1 MKNIGF
7 RTPANFDATVHYT
20 TNLGRTGTVK
30 VNNGDNV
37 FPFKSDTE
45 WITKIDLDILV
56 TPGRQG
62 QFIVTGTVNPDIPT
76 TEDGATYESANL
88 TSGSYKAGA
97 SPNWVRIQNCMVP
110 GSKFASESGKEI
122 LSSRDSEC
130 GWGRVGQLR
139 PELELNKRVAAG
151 SPQTPGGN
159 ITFWLDI
166 SNPSPTVQSSP
177 VVTDLL
183 PCGLSYVEDSMKFV
197 AQNHLTKQ
205 GMKLDSSKRVT
216 DASGC
221 SRQLLVLSWP
231 GEKMI
236 RGKTDIVA
244 FDVKVAQDAKAGRYI
259 NEAQITPIGQEQPAN
274 GINYCGGRTT
284 PVVDTLDLNGNGRK
298 DDVFCQSKVEYQI
311 IDSPSMSIVK
321 EVKGSEDKD
330 FLAGDQAVGTVD
342 PGEGAEYRLTAT
354 NTGNVPLDK
363 VVLYDVLPYPGD
375 TGVGPSSGSPR
386 GSQWHPFLREKVR
399 LQNSTIDPKN
409 VKIEYS
415 TSPNAC
421 RGEVYS
427 QGGQQSAA
435 PSGCVNDWTETPAS
449 LEKVRAIRVEVRN
462 TNLEPGKSVQVLV
475 PMNAPSDAQ
484 GIAWNSVAMAG
495 RTVNGSWLLPI
506 EPIKVGLE
514 VTVDLGLTKRIVDP
528 QPAYGIGDIIHFQ
541 ITARNFGPGDGTQI
555 RVLDKLPDGLEFVR
569 SETHLCTAN
578 GGPAPEPC
586 QSDVSVGTY
595 DSQKGTWN
603 LFPDGQHV
611 TKLSKDSTATI
622 DVYAKLTGGA
632 EGKNMSNHASIEYSG
647 QKDGKTSNN
656 QSEISFKILYSIAGT
671 VYRDS
676 DANATKSGTEQG
688 FGGITVALLGKDG
701 AEVATTT
708 TADDGTYSFPKVS
721 AGDYRVVVKKEGSA
735 ISSLAQTQD
744 PDTAKDSETNVTVG
758 PENPAVANLDFGYVA
773 TGSLG
778 DRVWYDRDANGVQD
792 NGEPGI
798 AGVTVTLLD
807 AAGSPV
813 THNAR
818 GKAITPVRTDKDG
831 AYAFSDLLPG
841 TYTVAF
847 TPPAGMEATSTATG
861 TDTTRDS
868 NGTRAQATLTEG
880 QTDNSIDL
888 GLVGTGTI
896 GDTIWLDSNHNGT
909 PDPTEPGLA
918 KVPVTITWAGP
929 DATFGT
935 DDDLTQTITTDTN
948 GKYTA
953 TRLSPGKYKVE
964 VQASD
969 IEASSKKVGDH
980 VAATLQTFAP
990 DGKRTGGSII
1000 DTENGG
1006 KFVLSSQLV
1015 LNGSKMSNDGQDF
1028 GFAVPVDLSLT
1039 KKIQGDEPK
1048 DGYVPGTQVTYKLTV
1063 TNDGPGTATG
1073 VTVTDHLP
1081 KGLEYVGTPGSSS
1094 YDPTS
1099 GKWTVGTLAPGARA
1113 ELSVTAKVL
1122 ASAAGGQLVNVAE
1135 VASADQKD
1143 VDSTPGNGKTGED
1156 DIATANLTAGFTLA
1170 GNLYRDSDASFTKNT
1185 GEAPFANATI
1195 TLTDATGTP
1204 IGQTTTD
1211 ATGHYQFTGLASGT
1225 YTVTVT
1231 RTSEMTDLAIT
1242 DTYDK
1247 SRKDTITATITT
1259 DSILDVNYGYLA
1271 PATIGD
1277 KVWNDLNANGVQDN
1291 GEPGIAGV
1299 TVTLLDAAGSPVTH
1313 NARGKAITPV
1323 RTDKD
1328 GAYAFSDLLPGTY
1341 TVAFTPPAGME
1352 ATSTA
1357 TGTDT
1362 TRDSNGTRAQATLTE
1377 GQTDNSIDL
1386 GLVGTGTIGDTI
1398 WLDSNHNG
1406 TPDPT
1411 EPGLAKVPVTITW
1424 AGPDATFGTDDDL
1437 TQTITTDTNGKYTA
1451 TRLSPGKYKVE
1462 VQASDIEA
1470 SSKKVGD
1477 HVAATLQTFAPDG
1490 KRTGGSIIDTENGG
1504 KFVLSSQLVLNGSK
1518 MSNDGQDFGFAVPVD
1533 LSLTKKIQGDE
1544 PKDGYVPGTQVT
1556 YKLTVTNDGPG
1567 TATGVTVTDHLP
1579 KGLEYVGTPGSSSY
1593 DPTSGKWT
1601 VGTLAPGARA
1611 ELSVTAKVLA
1621 SAAGGQLVNVAE
1633 VASADQKD
1641 VDSTPGNG
1649 KTGEDDI
1656 ATANLTAGFTLAGNL
1671 YRDSDASFTKNTGE
1685 APFANATITLT
1696 DATGTPIGQTTTDA
1710 TGHYQFTGL
1719 ASGTYTVTVTRT
1731 SEMTDLAITDT
1742 YDKSRK
1748 DTITATITTD
1758 SILDVNYGYL
1768 APATIG
1774 DKVWNDLNANG
1785 IQDND
1790 EPGIAGVEVRI
1801 VDSNGKTVTNAFG
1814 KKIAPT
1820 KTDKD
1825 GAYTFTGLLPG
1836 TYKVIFD
1843 VPKGWHATES
1853 YADGDLEVDSNGP
1866 KAEVRVTE
1874 GQADKS
1880 VDLGLV
1886 KDKPK
1891 KPADKPTPST
1901 SATPAPTQPKAPGA
1915 PQPALTAPAQPSSPK
1930 ASTTS
1935 GGGPKR
1941 SKPKSSL
1948 AFTGVDARVLGM
1960 TALLALI
1967 GGGILSIKRRR
1978 KHDAD

>member
-1 MKNIGF
+1 
-7 RTPANFDATVHYT
+7 
-20 TNLGRTGTVK
+20 
-30 VNNGDNV
+30 
-37 FPFKSDTE
+37 
-45 WITKIDLDILV
+45 
-56 TPGRQG
+56 
-62 QFIVTGTVNPDIPT
+62 
-76 TEDGATYESANL
+76 
-88 TSGSYKAGA
+88 
-97 SPNWVRIQNCMVP
+97 
-110 GSKFASESGKEI
+110 
-122 LSSRDSEC
+122 
-130 GWGRVGQLR
+130 
-139 PELELNKRVAAG
+139 
-151 SPQTPGGN
+151 
-159 ITFWLDI
+159 
-166 SNPSPTVQSSP
+166 
-177 VVTDLL
+177 
-183 PCGLSYVEDSMKFV
+183 
-197 AQNHLTKQ
+197 
-205 GMKLDSSKRVT
+205 
-216 DASGC
+216 
-221 SRQLLVLSWP
+221 
-231 GEKMI
+231 
-236 RGKTDIVA
+236 
-244 FDVKVAQDAKAGRYI
+244 
-259 NEAQITPIGQEQPAN
+259 
-274 GINYCGGRTT
+274 
-284 PVVDTLDLNGNGRK
+284 
-298 DDVFCQSKVEYQI
+298 
-311 IDSPSMSIVK
+311 
-321 EVKGSEDKD
+321 
-330 FLAGDQAVGTVD
+330 
-342 PGEGAEYRLTAT
+342 
-354 NTGNVPLDK
+354 
-363 VVLYDVLPYPGD
+363 
-375 TGVGPSSGSPR
+375 
-386 GSQWHPFLREKVR
+386 
-399 LQNSTIDPKN
+399 
-409 VKIEYS
+409 
-415 TSPNAC
+415 
-421 RGEVYS
+421 
-427 QGGQQSAA
+427 
-435 PSGCVNDWTETPAS
+435 
-449 LEKVRAIRVEVRN
+449 
-462 TNLEPGKSVQVLV
+462 
-475 PMNAPSDAQ
+475 
-484 GIAWNSVAMAG
+484 
-495 RTVNGSWLLPI
+495 
-506 EPIKVGLE
+506 
-514 VTVDLGLTKRIVDP
+514 
-528 QPAYGIGDIIHFQ
+528 
-541 ITARNFGPGDGTQI
+541 
-555 RVLDKLPDGLEFVR
+555 
-569 SETHLCTAN
+569 
-578 GGPAPEPC
+578 
-586 QSDVSVGTY
+586 
-595 DSQKGTWN
+595 
-603 LFPDGQHV
+603 
-611 TKLSKDSTATI
+611 
-622 DVYAKLTGGA
+622 
-632 EGKNMSNHASIEYSG
+632 MSNHASIEYSG

-792 NGEPGI
+792 
-798 AGVTVTLLD
+798 D
-807 AAGSPV
+807 
-813 THNAR
+813 
-818 GKAITPVRTDKDG
+818 
-831 AYAFSDLLPG
+831 
-841 TYTVAF
+841 
-847 TPPAGMEATSTATG
+847 
-861 TDTTRDS
+861 
-868 NGTRAQATLTEG
+868 
-880 QTDNSIDL
+880 
-888 GLVGTGTI
+888 
-896 GDTIWLDSNHNGT
+896 
-909 PDPTEPGLA
+909 
-918 KVPVTITWAGP
+918 
-929 DATFGT
+929 
-935 DDDLTQTITTDTN
+935 
-948 GKYTA
+948 
-953 TRLSPGKYKVE
+953 
-964 VQASD
+964 
-969 IEASSKKVGDH
+969 
-980 VAATLQTFAP
+980 
-990 DGKRTGGSII
+990 
-1000 DTENGG
+1000 
-1006 KFVLSSQLV
+1006 
-1015 LNGSKMSNDGQDF
+1015 
-1028 GFAVPVDLSLT
+1028 
-1039 KKIQGDEPK
+1039 
-1048 DGYVPGTQVTYKLTV
+1048 
-1063 TNDGPGTATG
+1063 
-1073 VTVTDHLP
+1073 
-1081 KGLEYVGTPGSSS
+1081 
-1094 YDPTS
+1094 
-1099 GKWTVGTLAPGARA
+1099 
-1113 ELSVTAKVL
+1113 
-1122 ASAAGGQLVNVAE
+1122 
-1135 VASADQKD
+1135 
-1143 VDSTPGNGKTGED
+1143 
-1156 DIATANLTAGFTLA
+1156 
-1170 GNLYRDSDASFTKNT
+1170 
-1185 GEAPFANATI
+1185 
-1195 TLTDATGTP
+1195 
-1204 IGQTTTD
+1204 
-1211 ATGHYQFTGLASGT
+1211 
-1225 YTVTVT
+1225 
-1231 RTSEMTDLAIT
+1231 
-1242 DTYDK
+1242 
-1247 SRKDTITATITT
+1247 
-1259 DSILDVNYGYLA
+1259 
-1271 PATIGD
+1271 
-1277 KVWNDLNANGVQDN
+1277 